1 MEIEMPKTIST
12 VFGVLLIA
20 ASAFQV
26 TIASAHQIRR
36 TRVAMTN
43 QIRNANNSLDSVQR
57 AFCSQE
63 AGNPHDVQT
72 DYLAWSAWRAL
83 GAWDSRNDC
92 P

>member
-1 MEIEMPKTIST
+1 MPKPTLT

-26 TIASAHQIRR
+26 TVASAQQIRQ
-36 TRVAMTN
+36 TRAAMTN

-57 AFCSQE
+57 GFCNQE
-63 AGNPHDVQT
+63 AGNPHDKQT